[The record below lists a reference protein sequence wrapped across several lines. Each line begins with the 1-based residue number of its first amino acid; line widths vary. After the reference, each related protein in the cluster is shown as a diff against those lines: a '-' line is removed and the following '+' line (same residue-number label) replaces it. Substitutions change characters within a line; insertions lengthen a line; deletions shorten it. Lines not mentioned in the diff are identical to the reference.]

1 MQPNLTFPPELPIT
15 AHVDAIRDALRN
27 HQVIIV
33 CGDTGSGKTTQLPKI
48 ALRAGRG
55 RRGLI
60 GCTQPRRLAA
70 LAMARRVAEEFG
82 QDPGGFVGYQHRFE
96 KKLSP
101 ETVVKFMT
109 DGILL
114 AETRHD
120 RLFRAYDTLIID
132 EAHERSLN
140 IDFLLGILKRVL
152 PRRPDLKL
160 IISSATLDVERFSD
174 FFDRAPI
181 VSVPGRLH
189 PIETRWRPA
198 DEDDDPDLPR
208 QIASAVD
215 ELVAEGPGDILVFLP
230 GERDIREAAETLAG
244 RRLPHTEIIP
254 LLASLPAGEQQRAF
268 KLSSNRRIIL
278 STNVA
283 ETSVTLPG
291 IRYVVDSG
299 LVRLSRYN
307 PRTQVQRLQI
317 EPVSQASANQRK
329 GRCGRIA
336 PGVCVRLYGEDDFKK
351 RDAFTPPE
359 ILRASLAGVILTM
372 LDLRLGDIETF
383 PFIDPPTSAMIRE
396 GYRELDMIG
405 ALEEDHARDQAGGQ
419 KPADIELPPDAVSH
433 VSGRPP
439 EARSLQPAASY
450 RLTHLGRQ
458 LARLPLEPALARIL
472 FAAHHEKALADALI
486 VVAALECDDPRR
498 RPIEKQAEADKLH
511 ARFLSPVSDF
521 AALIRLWRWCH
532 DHTAKA
538 SQSAARRLC
547 KEYFLSF
554 PRLRDWIDL
563 RDQLERLC
571 KELQLDTA
579 SSAGGD
585 AGLHRALLSGLLGN
599 LGKRDPEAGD
609 YRGARGIRFAL
620 FPGSGLAKLKE
631 QKTPRPPHAGG
642 TASSPSAGAQA
653 PLHGHKPLSRDWIV
667 TGELVETS
675 RLYARTA
682 ACIDPDWIE
691 PVARRLCKYSYH
703 SASWDPARGFVR
715 VKERVTLF
723 GLVLV
728 EARTRDYSRIAPA
741 EARAIFIREGLVAG
755 AFPAPL
761 PPELASN
768 LARIRALLDAEEKTR
783 QHGSLFDPE
792 AAFAFYDARLPPA
805 VCSASDL
812 RQWLKRAESVD
823 RRSETGNGHSTSGC
837 PEKIGKT
844 TAGSG
849 ILPRTGESPVPQHST
864 RGMGDPPML
873 ISSAQPTTDLR
884 SPTVSLF
891 MTDAD
896 LPPVRDLSQEYPDA
910 VTLGGSRLAL
920 TYRNAQGEPDDGVTC
935 TVPAPLLP
943 QVAAWR
949 SDWLVPGLLDEKLRW
964 MVNVLPTKFRRLL
977 QPVDETLA
985 MCRSRLAPGR
995 GALAEAFSDALYA
1008 VRGVRVPPES
1018 WREDDTPDHLR
1029 MRFVAVD
1036 AEGRELGSGR
1046 NVAPLVKLFAARVEQ
1061 AAVAERAASPW
1072 SRDGLTR
1079 WDFGPLPQQVDV
1091 GKAGWPIINYP
1102 ALVDAQTSVS
1112 LRLFAD
1118 PAAAA
1123 AAHDKGVCR
1132 LFALT
1137 LGKEWKR
1144 FVQPPSLPKAV
1155 ALYVRQLEMSAENLG
1170 LEIGAAALRETFT
1183 EDRPA
1188 VRDEKTFQERLA
1200 REKSRL
1206 NAVHTARS
1214 RLVVAVLHAAGEV
1227 ESLLLKTP
1235 LPQPTLDDLTEQLA
1249 WLIFPGF
1256 AEAVPAAQL
1265 QHVPR
1270 YLEACRM
1277 RVQRAQTNPPGDLR
1291 KLAEL
1296 EPLWQ
1301 RYVRHTALD
1310 EPPRHD
1316 RARLAEYRW
1325 LLEEFRVSLFAQEL
1339 RTPVPVS
1346 AKRLDA
1352 LWQQVLLP

>member
-1 MQPNLTFPPELPIT
+1 MTPKLTFPPELPIT
-15 AHVDAIRDALRN
+15 AHAEAIAQALRDR
-27 HQVIIV
+27 QVVIV

-48 ALRAGRG
+48 ALQAGRG

-82 QDPGGFVGYQHRFE
+82 EEPGGFVGYQHRFD
-96 KKLSP
+96 KKLSQ

-160 IISSATLDVERFSD
+160 IISSATLDVERFSA

-181 VSVPGRLH
+181 LSVPGRLY
-189 PIETRWRPA
+189 PIETRWRA
-198 DEDDDPDLPR
+198 AEESDDPDLPR
-208 QIASAVD
+208 QIANAVD
-215 ELVAEGPGDILVFLP
+215 ELISEGPGDILVFLP
-230 GERDIREAAETLAG
+230 GERDIRDATETLAG
-244 RRLPHTEIIP
+244 RRLPHTEVIP

-291 IRYVVDSG
+291 IRYVIDSG

-351 RDAFTPPE
+351 RDDFTPPE

-372 LDLRLGDIETF
+372 LDLKLGEIETF
-383 PFIDPPTSAMIRE
+383 PFIDPPTSASIRE

-405 ALEEDHARDQAGGQ
+405 AIEEVPDSRPTTHDARL
-419 KPADIELPPDAVSH
+419 PTADSRLPTA
-433 VSGRPP
+433 
-439 EARSLQPAASY
+439 SLTP
-450 RLTHLGRQ
+450 LGRQ

-472 FAAHHEKALADALI
+472 FAAHHEKTLAETLI

-521 AALIRLWRWCH
+521 AAHIRLWRWYQ

-547 KEYFLSF
+547 KENFLSY
-554 PRLRDWIDL
+554 PRMRDWSDL
-563 RDQLERLC
+563 RDQFERLC
-571 KELQLDTA
+571 KDLQLDTA
-579 SSAGGD
+579 STAGGD
-585 AGLHRALLSGLLGN
+585 TGLHRALLTGLLGN
-599 LGKRDPEAGD
+599 LGQRDPETSE

-631 QKTPRPPHAGG
+631 QKPD
-642 TASSPSAGAQA
+642 PSA
-653 PLHGHKPLSRDWIV
+653 PRHGQKAISRDWIV

-682 ACIDPDWIE
+682 ACIDPEWIE

-703 SASWDPARGFVR
+703 SASWDAARGFVR

-723 GLVLV
+723 GLVLA
-728 EARTRDYSRIAPA
+728 EGRTRDYSRIAPA
-741 EARAIFIREGLVAG
+741 ESRAIFIREGLVAG
-755 AFPAPL
+755 AFPTPL
-761 PPELASN
+761 PPFLAAN
-768 LARIRALLDAEEKTR
+768 LGRIRALLDAEEKTR

-805 VCSASDL
+805 VCNASDL
-812 RQWLKRAESVD
+812 RQWVK
-823 RRSETGNGHSTSGC
+823 RSEADSIPG
-837 PEKIGKT
+837 
-844 TAGSG
+844 AG
-849 ILPRTGESPVPQHST
+849 L
-864 RGMGDPPML
+864 L
-873 ISSAQPTTDLR
+873 
-884 SPTVSLF
+884 

-896 LPPVRDLSQEYPDA
+896 LPPAHDLSKEFPDA
-910 VTLGGSRLAL
+910 ITLSGNRLAL
-920 TYRNAQGEPDDGVTC
+920 TYRHAQGEADDGVTC

-943 QVAAWR
+943 LVAAWR

-964 MVNVLPTKFRRLL
+964 MVNVLPTRYRRLL
-977 QPVDETLA
+977 QPVDETLM
-985 MCRSRLAPGR
+985 MCRSKLAPGR
-995 GALAEAFSDALYA
+995 GSLTDGFSDALYA
-1008 VRGVRVPPES
+1008 VRGVRVPADA
-1018 WREDDTPDHLR
+1018 WREDAFPDHLR

-1036 AEGRELGSGR
+1036 EAGRELGSGR
-1046 NVAPLVKLFAARVEQ
+1046 NVAPLVQLFAARVAQ
-1061 AAVAERAASPW
+1061 AAASERATSPW
-1072 SRDGLTR
+1072 NKDGLTS
-1079 WDFGPLPQQVDV
+1079 WSFGPLPPQVDV

-1102 ALVDAQTSVS
+1102 ALADAQDAAS

-1118 PAAAA
+1118 AAAA
-1123 AAHDKGVCR
+1123 AASHEKGLCR
-1132 LFALT
+1132 LFALA

-1144 FVQPPSLPKAV
+1144 FVQPPSLPRPV
-1155 ALYVRQLEMSAENLG
+1155 ALYVKQSEMSAESLG
-1170 LEIGAAALRETFT
+1170 AEIGRAALREIFT
-1183 EDRPA
+1183 EGKP
-1188 VRDEKTFQERLA
+1188 VIRDESEFRGRLLTER
-1200 REKSRL
+1200 SRL
-1206 NAVHTARS
+1206 SVVHTART
-1214 RLVVAVLHAAGEV
+1214 RLVVAILHTAGEV
-1227 ESLLLKTP
+1227 EGQLLGSP

-1256 AEAVPAAQL
+1256 AESVPSAQL

-1270 YLEACRM
+1270 YLEACRV
-1277 RVQRAQTNPPGDLR
+1277 RIQRAQSNPPGDLR

-1296 EPLWQ
+1296 QPLWQ
-1301 RYVRHTALD
+1301 RYVAHTALA

-1316 RARLAEYRW
+1316 RALLAQYRW
-1325 LLEEFRVSLFAQEL
+1325 LIEEFRVSLFAQEL

-1352 LWQQVLLP
+1352 LWRDVLDPKTV

>member
-1 MQPNLTFPPELPIT
+1 MPPNLTFPPELPIT
-15 AHVDAIRDALRN
+15 AHADAIAHTLRDR
-27 HQVIIV
+27 QVVIV

-48 ALRAGRG
+48 ALKAGRG

-82 QDPGGFVGYQHRFE
+82 EEPGGFVGYQHRFD
-96 KKLSP
+96 KKLSQA
-101 ETVVKFMT
+101 TVVKFMT

-160 IISSATLDVERFSD
+160 IISSATLDVERFSA
-174 FFDRAPI
+174 FFDCAPI

-198 DEDDDPDLPR
+198 EEDDDPDLPR
-208 QIASAVD
+208 QIANAVD
-215 ELVAEGPGDILVFLP
+215 ELIAEGPGDILVFLP
-230 GERDIREAAETLAG
+230 GERDIRDAAETLTG

-268 KLSSNRRIIL
+268 KLSPNRRIIL

-291 IRYVVDSG
+291 IRYVIDSG
-299 LVRLSRYN
+299 LVRLSRFN

-329 GRCGRIA
+329 GRCGRLA

-372 LDLRLGDIETF
+372 LDLKLGEIETF
-383 PFIDPPTSAMIRE
+383 PFIDPPTSASIRE
-396 GYRELDMIG
+396 GYRELDMLG
-405 ALEEDHARDQAGGQ
+405 ALEEVPDSRPTAHDARL
-419 KPADIELPPDAVSH
+419 PTADCRLPTA
-433 VSGRPP
+433 
-439 EARSLQPAASY
+439 SLTP
-450 RLTHLGRQ
+450 LGRQ

-472 FAAHHEKALADALI
+472 FAAHHEKALAETLI

-521 AALIRLWRWCH
+521 AAIIRLWRWYREQ
-532 DHTAKA
+532 TAKA

-547 KEYFLSF
+547 KENFLSY
-554 PRLRDWIDL
+554 PRVRDWTDL

-571 KELQLDTA
+571 KDLQLDT
-579 SSAGGD
+579 SSTAGGD
-585 AGLHRALLSGLLGN
+585 TGLHRALLTGLLGN

-631 QKTPRPPHAGG
+631 RKPEVRGQRSEVEGRESG
-642 TASSPSAGAQA
+642 VGSPSSDRRSPA
-653 PLHGHKPLSRDWIV
+653 LSRDWIV

-682 ACIDPDWIE
+682 ACIDPEWIE

-703 SASWDPARGFVR
+703 SAAWDPARGFVR

-723 GLVLV
+723 GLVLA
-728 EARTRDYSRIAPA
+728 EGRTRDYSRIDPA

-755 AFPAPL
+755 ALPAPL
-761 PPELASN
+761 PPFLAAN
-768 LARIRALLDAEEKTR
+768 LVRIRALLDAEAKTR
-783 QHGSLFDPE
+783 QHGTLFDPE

-805 VCSASDL
+805 VCNAADL
-812 RQWLKRAESVD
+812 RQWVK
-823 RRSETGNGHSTSGC
+823 RSEASG
-837 PEKIGKT
+837 
-844 TAGSG
+844 
-849 ILPRTGESPVPQHST
+849 L
-864 RGMGDPPML
+864 L
-873 ISSAQPTTDLR
+873 
-884 SPTVSLF
+884 
-891 MTDAD
+891 MTEAD
-896 LPPVRDLSQEYPDA
+896 LPPVRDLSNEFPDA
-910 VTLGGSRLAL
+910 IMLGGNRLAL
-920 TYRNAQGEPDDGVTC
+920 TYRHAQGEPDDGVTC
-935 TVPAPLLP
+935 TVPARLLP
-943 QVAAWR
+943 LVAAWR

-964 MVNVLPTKFRRLL
+964 MVTVLPTRLRRLL
-977 QPVDETLA
+977 QPADETLA
-985 MCRSRLAPGR
+985 MSRSTLTPGR
-995 GALAEAFSDALYA
+995 GALADGFSDALYA
-1008 VRGVRVPPES
+1008 ARGVRVPAES
-1018 WREDDTPDHLR
+1018 WREDAYPDHLR

-1036 AEGRELGSGR
+1036 ETGTELGSGR
-1046 NVAPLVKLFAARVEQ
+1046 NIAPLVQLFAAHVTQ
-1061 AAVAERAASPW
+1061 AATAERATSPW
-1072 SRDGLTR
+1072 NKDGLTR
-1079 WDFGPLPQQVDV
+1079 WDFGPLPPQVDV
-1091 GKAGWPIINYP
+1091 GRAGWPVINYP
-1102 ALVDAQTSVS
+1102 ALVDAEASAS

-1118 PAAAA
+1118 AAKAAAS
-1123 AAHDKGVCR
+1123 HEKGLCR
-1132 LFALT
+1132 LFALA

-1144 FVQPPSLPKAV
+1144 FVQPPSLPRPV
-1155 ALYVRQLEMSAENLG
+1155 ALYVKQLEMSAESLG
-1170 LEIGAAALRETFT
+1170 AEIGRAALRETFT

-1188 VRDEKTFQERLA
+1188 IRDENDFRGRLLTERT
-1200 REKSRL
+1200 RL
-1206 NAVHTARS
+1206 NAVHTART
-1214 RLVVAVLHAAGEV
+1214 RLVVAILHTAGEV
-1227 ESLLLKTP
+1227 ESLLLSVP

-1256 AEAVPAAQL
+1256 AESVPTAQL

-1270 YLEACRM
+1270 YLEACRT
-1277 RVQRAQTNPPGDLR
+1277 RIQRAQANPPADLR
-1291 KLAEL
+1291 KLGEL
-1296 EPLWQ
+1296 QPLWQ
-1301 RYVRHTALD
+1301 RYVAHTALA

-1316 RARLAEYRW
+1316 RARLAQYRW
-1325 LLEEFRVSLFAQEL
+1325 LVEEFRVSLFAQEL

-1352 LWQQVLLP
+1352 LWREVLDPKPG